1 MAASQAYAAYV
12 AEFLGTFLL
21 VFTVGCNVL
30 SGSGTWAV
38 TSIACVLM
46 VSIYALGSVS
56 GAHLNPAVTFGA
68 VLAKRMDDM
77 QQAVGFVVAQLA
89 GGIFAGGAYAA
100 LFGRSFNLQPG
111 HGFHW
116 FPALTAEAL
125 YTFFLVLT
133 VLTTACKKK
142 SPANQHFGL
151 AIGFSVVAGGYATGW
166 ISGGC
171 LNPAVA
177 FGIDVSS
184 AHQGFGWCFA
194 WAAAEGIG
202 AFFAAIAFTALHP
215 EEFDGDAL
223 LSFHA
228 LPRKLLAE
236 FIGTF
241 FLVLTVGLNVLNGGG
256 AAAWS
261 IAASLMVAIY
271 ALGPVSGGH
280 FNPAVT
286 LAIVLAGRNKISPKE
301 AGSYVGAQVGGA
313 LLGGFT
319 YKCLTGA
326 AFALAP
332 GGTHSILGAMF
343 AETVFTFVLCYVVLC
358 VATAEANKGK
368 LNDFVG
374 LIVGSCVTVGG
385 YAIGSVSGGSLNP
398 AVSLAID
405 ATHLSAHGMFS
416 NCLWYTLAEAAGAAL
431 AAGVFFVTHK
441 TEYTK
446 CQPLTEEDG
455 RQGMVC

>member
-1 MAASQAYAAYV
+1 MASTQDYAPYL
-12 AEFLGTFLL
+12 AEFMGTFLL

-30 SGSGTWAV
+30 SGSGVWAV

-56 GAHLNPAVTFGA
+56 GAHLNPAVTFGL
-68 VLAKRMDDM
+68 VLAKREDNI
-77 QQAVGFVVAQLA
+77 QKAFGYVFAQLA

-100 LFGRSFNLQPG
+100 CFGRSFRLEPG
-111 HGFHW
+111 SGHHW
-116 FPALTAEAL
+116 FPALTVEAL
-125 YTFFLVLT
+125 YTCFLVLT

-142 SPANQHFGL
+142 TAPNQHFGL
-151 AIGFSVVAGGYATGW
+151 AIGFSVVAGGYACGW

-184 AHQGFGWCFA
+184 AHKGFGWSFA
-194 WAAAEGIG
+194 WTIAEGIG
-202 AFFAAIAFTALHP
+202 AFMAAVAFQALHP
-215 EEFDGDAL
+215 EEFDGGAVIE
-223 LSFHA
+223 SKTQ
-228 LPRKLLAE
+228 RNLLAE

-241 FLVLTVGLNVLNGGG
+241 YLVLTVGLNVLSGGG
-256 AAAWS
+256 GAAWS
-261 IAASLMVAIY
+261 IAACLMVSIY

-286 LAIVLAGRNKISPKE
+286 VAIFLSGRNKILSVEVGSYIGAQMAGGLLAGFMYKCI
-301 AGSYVGAQVGGA
+301 AGS
-313 LLGGFT
+313 
-319 YKCLTGA
+319 

-332 GGTHSILGAMF
+332 GHGHHIVGAMF
-343 AETVFTFVLCYVVLC
+343 AEMIFTFVLCFVVLC
-358 VATAEANKGK
+358 VATAKATQNK

-398 AVSLAID
+398 AVSLSID
-405 ATHLSAHGMFS
+405 ATHLSVNGMFS
-416 NCLWYTLAEAAGAAL
+416 NCLWYMLAEFSGAAL
-431 AAGVFFVTHK
+431 AAGIFFVTHRV
-441 TEYTK
+441 EYTK
-446 CQPLTEEDG
+446 SEHLSEDDAT
-455 RQGMVC
+455 QSLAC